1 MPDISLRFHKD
12 MLVLSSPV
20 AVVLARQGFD
30 VEHDLEFANLVEP
43 EAVRDAL
50 RLNKMA
56 GAQCLVANTEGI
68 APARLAHRG
77 MEDRGAELLDAAL
90 DAFGTVDV
98 WVNNAGI
105 ESRYPTH
112 ELPLEEWDKMLAVN
126 LTGVF
131 LGSKAALAY
140 FVEADRPGAIVN
152 LSSVHELIPWPT
164 FAAYATSKGG
174 VKLFSETIALEYAH
188 RGIRVNC
195 IAPGAIETPIN
206 AQKFADPAARA
217 QTERMIP
224 MGHVG
229 APEQVAAAAAW
240 LASDESG
247 YVTGHSLFVDGGM
260 SLYPSFENGDG

>member
-1 MPDISLRFHKD
+1 MFPDLNGKTAVVTGASIGLGHSIAARFLEEGMNVVVNFHSDKHAGQAHD
-12 MLVLSSPV
+12 LVDRFNAQGPARAV
-20 AVVLARQGFD
+20 AVQAD
-30 VEHDLEFANLVEP
+30 VSREDQVEQ
-43 EAVRDAL
+43 L
-50 RLNKMA
+50 RA
-56 GAQCLVANTEGI
+56 
-68 APARLAHRG
+68 
-77 MEDRGAELLDAAL
+77 AAL
-90 DAFGTVDV
+90 DAFGSLDV

-105 ESRYPTH
+105 EARCPTH

-229 APEQVAAAAAW
+229 APAQVAAAAAW